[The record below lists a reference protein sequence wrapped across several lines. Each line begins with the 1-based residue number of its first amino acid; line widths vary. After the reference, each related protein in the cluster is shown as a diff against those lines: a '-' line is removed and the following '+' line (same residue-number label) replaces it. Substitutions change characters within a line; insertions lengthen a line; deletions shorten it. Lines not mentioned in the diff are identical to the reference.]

1 MYNNNLSNIIDSGR
15 QPYRAQDKM
24 CPDNVTDN
32 RDDLSLNEER
42 IMSKLSIITLISCAI
57 VIPSA
62 MADFGHGPNPGPK
75 GKVNFTGH
83 VYANSCIIETGDQDK
98 QVKLNPVLN
107 TLVNKS
113 HATQLQSFSIRVK
126 NCYINENATP
136 KLSWNGN
143 SHLTKEGY
151 LKNMTSS
158 GDKNVALVITD
169 NKQKSIDLN
178 KNSNRF
184 DPEKGYLRHENGSQ
198 ILTYKFNVGY
208 IISKDNN
215 SSYVKPGPVSAQA
228 NYSITYL

>member
-1 MYNNNLSNIIDSGR
+1 
-15 QPYRAQDKM
+15 
-24 CPDNVTDN
+24 
-32 RDDLSLNEER
+32 
-42 IMSKLSIITLISCAI
+42 MSKLSIITLISCAI

-62 MADFGHGPNPGPK
+62 MADFGHGSNPDTK

-83 VYANSCIIETGDQDK
+83 VYANSCKIEAGDKDQK
-98 QVKLNPVLN
+98 VNLNPVLN
-107 TLVNKS
+107 TLVKKS
-113 HATQLQSFSIRVK
+113 HATQLQPFSIRVK
-126 NCYINENATP
+126 NCYINGNATP

-143 SHLTKEGY
+143 SNLTKNGY

-169 NKQKSIDLN
+169 NKQNIIDLN

-184 DPEKGYLRHENGSQ
+184 GPEEGYLRHENGSR

-208 IISKDNN
+208 IIAEGNNN